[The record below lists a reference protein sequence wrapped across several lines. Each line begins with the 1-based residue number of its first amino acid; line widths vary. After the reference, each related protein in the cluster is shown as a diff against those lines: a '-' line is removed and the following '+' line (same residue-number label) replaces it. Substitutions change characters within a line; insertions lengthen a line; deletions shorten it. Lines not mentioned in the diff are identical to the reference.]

1 MQVSIKAIDIQNLYF
16 EMRLF
21 GVRPRSYFILLRQK
35 FINSAN
41 AVCKSIY
48 HFNAWRRRWWK
59 GCSQRRQFV
68 SKTCNATICQYKVSS
83 EKDAVKRGN
92 WCQTF
97 IAKKTRF
104 QIVRWTNPHLAA
116 SLRSWLA
123 FNWVKLDLW
132 VTFFSRIAHIF
143 RSSRQNWYTWVKPTL
158 LTSNL
163 CLFQLLQHVLST
175 N

>member
-104 QIVRWTNPHLAA
+104 QIVRWTNPHLIAA

-132 VTFFSRIAHIF
+132 VTFFLGLHTSLDHRGKIGTLE
-143 RSSRQNWYTWVKPTL
+143 SNWPY
-158 LTSNL
+158 
-163 CLFQLLQHVLST
+163 
-175 N
+175 